1 MQDSEKIKKA
11 AELLL
16 EAINEDKKREGLKDT
31 PSRIAD
37 MYEELFSEPCEISAL
52 FEKTFFVK
60 NNDMVI
66 EKDITFYSMCEHHIM
81 PFFGKI
87 AIGYIPDGKVLGL
100 SKLARIVEHFSK
112 RLQLQERLC
121 AQIADA
127 IFETLK
133 PKGVI
138 IYAEAE
144 HLCMTMRGVKKP
156 GSKTIT
162 LYSLG
167 DFKLENLKTH
177 FLSLIK

>member
-1 MQDSEKIKKA
+1 MPDKEKIKKA
-11 AELLL
+11 AELIL
-16 EAINEDKKREGLKDT
+16 EAVNEDKKREGLKDT

-37 MYEELFSEPCEISAL
+37 MYEELFEKADDVKVL
-52 FEKTFFVK
+52 FEKTFSVT
-60 NNDMVI
+60 NNDMII
-66 EKDITFYSMCEHHIM
+66 EKDIIFYSMCEHHIM
-81 PFFGKI
+81 PFFGKV
-87 AIGYIPDGKVLGL
+87 AIGYIPDGRVLGL

-127 IFETLK
+127 IFENLK

-138 IYAEAE
+138 VYAEAE

-162 LYSLG
+162 VYSLG
-167 DFKLENLKTH
+167 DFERENLKTN